1 MQDEEKTSA
10 TSFAREVGKGIVEEG
25 KSTLRWVLGSALVGA
40 LLVGG
45 AGAWFFGMDALLYG
59 AAIGAVIGALGAL
72 WLSAGPDLF

>member
-1 MQDEEKTSA
+1 MQDEENSSPS
-10 TSFAREVGKGIVEEG
+10 SFAREVGKGIIEDG

-45 AGAWFFGMDALLYG
+45 ASAWFFGMGALMYG